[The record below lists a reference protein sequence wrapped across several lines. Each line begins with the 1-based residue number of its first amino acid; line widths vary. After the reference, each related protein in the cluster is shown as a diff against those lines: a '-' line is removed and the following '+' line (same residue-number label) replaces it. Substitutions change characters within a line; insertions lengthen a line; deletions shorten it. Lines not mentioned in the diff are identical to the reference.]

1 MSDVRKKR
9 MIPRHVDGR
18 KKLGLIPI
26 RKVPKVFLASII
38 VLIPTLMFF
47 TPLTLFVGAILI
59 GGIVFI
65 FSEFNGETGTDIIK
79 AIIKYEKR
87 GDLHFER
94 SCLLEDDTERFIIKK
109 IKKIKE

>member
-1 MSDVRKKR
+1 MSDIRKKR

-18 KKLGLIPI
+18 IKLGLIPI
-26 RKVPKVFLASII
+26 RKAPSVIFASII

-47 TPLTLFVGAILI
+47 TPITLFIGSILI
-59 GGIVFI
+59 GAIVFI
-65 FSEFNGETGTDIIK
+65 FSEFNGETGIDIIK

-94 SCLLEDDTERFIIKK
+94 SCLLENENERFIIKK
-109 IKKIKE
+109 IKKQ